1 MSEPRWLDGDPFSQ
15 EGERSEVLVE
25 YEATAE
31 IVFQFSAYMDEN
43 LDDRERA
50 YIAAHNW
57 FAKMLDDKEAIMR
70 LVDITRLDIV

>member
-31 IVFQFSAYMDEN
+31 IDFQFSVYMDDA
-43 LDDRERA
+43 LDGRERA
-50 YIAAHNW
+50 CIAAYNW